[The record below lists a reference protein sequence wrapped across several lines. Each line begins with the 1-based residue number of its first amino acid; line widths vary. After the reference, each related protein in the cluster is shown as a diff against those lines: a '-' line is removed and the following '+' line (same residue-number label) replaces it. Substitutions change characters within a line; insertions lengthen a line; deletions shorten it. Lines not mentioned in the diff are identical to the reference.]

1 MRTEQTKCCQKAE
14 MRVPFVL
21 PRSSSQF
28 SFVARQESEVPCI
41 LILSAGRRKASTRSR
56 TGARDVT
63 VASQSADHGHKI
75 MGPFNFSPRP
85 HPRDAFWNPSPTEFH
100 LENAIKP

>member
-41 LILSAGRRKASTRSR
+41 LTLSAGRRKANHTVSDRRKKRDSR
-56 TGARDVT
+56 VT
-63 VASQSADHGHKI
+63 VCRPRHEI
-75 MGPFNFSPRP
+75 VGPFFSPRP